1 VALSQLPHFM
11 AIALLRSVIQATPN
25 KCESFNNFIKWLF
38 LGNLGL
44 TAVNDRSV
52 DKRWMASVSRT
63 SVSLQLASMFMV

>member
-1 VALSQLPHFM
+1 M
-11 AIALLRSVIQATPN
+11 AIALLRSVIQVTPN

-44 TAVNDRSV
+44 IAVNDRSV